1 MLIKSPE
8 DLKKVKEEAQA
19 ALRVREG
26 ENRAQVV
33 VAMGTCG
40 IAAGARGVMSAL
52 LDELAKRG
60 LSDVVVT
67 QSGCK
72 GLCDREPMVE
82 VTLKGQP
89 AVIYADVTAERMRTI
104 VAQHLVNGSIVGE
117 WTIGTQA

>member
-40 IAAGARGVMSAL
+40 IAAGARGVMAAL

-60 LSDVVVT
+60 ISDVLVT

-82 VTLKGQP
+82 VTMQGKAP
-89 AVIYADVTAERMRTI
+89 VVYADVTAERMRTI
-104 VAQHLVNGSIVGE
+104 VAQHLVNGNIVGE
-117 WTIGTQA
+117 WTIATQA